1 MNGKVD
7 KMLYDGLYKFY
18 VERAREERER
28 AAAMPRVVIRPEPPA
43 ALKRFEAQ
51 FPGCS
56 LGAYPWPDN
65 PKVIYRT
72 DHVGEVYKGNL
83 SKEIG
88 TVLIA
93 TCGKDTLA
101 QWSVCGACW
110 TIICPTYEVLD
121 SPLPVISPYL
131 EDK

>member
-1 MNGKVD
+1 MKAKVD

-18 VERAREERER
+18 LERAKEQRV
-28 AAAMPRVVIRPEPPA
+28 AAAPPRPMPPA
-43 ALKRFEAQ
+43 ALTRFESE

-56 LGAYPWPDN
+56 LGAFPWPDN
-65 PKVIYRT
+65 PKVNYRT
-72 DHVGEVYKGNL
+72 THVDGTYRGNL
-83 SKEIG
+83 GKEIG
-88 TVLIA
+88 RVLIA

-121 SPLPVISPYL
+121 SPLP
-131 EDK
+131 